1 MKKLPNVSAQP
12 TNTWQTMTVVLV
24 VLVSCALKMAFVFVR
39 GMKCWMALLIPVFV
53 CLVSSGIRMEVVCV
67 QKMRGLNIIGE
78 YLVC

>member
-1 MKKLPNVSAQP
+1 
-12 TNTWQTMTVVLV
+12 
-24 VLVSCALKMAFVFVR
+24 MAFVFVR